1 MAKANRN
8 RSASKQTIGGV
19 AIEKLIGFT
28 PQVVRNDY
36 SVKEQRQLYS
46 QLRHVAAAR
55 LERLKASGLPSD
67 LARRYDNVFLK
78 SAFVQDA
85 DLPFMLTE
93 LKTFLMQK
101 RSTVSGLRQAN
112 ARIVKTLQR
121 AGMRNVNEDNIGDFG
136 MFMEAFRSMHL
147 DKGLYSSDAAQT
159 LYDALLDKNISW
171 KQVMR
176 LGLKTFLEHAYDI
189 ADVDL
194 PTGTRH
200 SAANYR
206 KVLEEM
212 DDD

>member
-8 RSASKQTIGGV
+8 RSSTKQTIGGV

-159 LYDALLDKNISW
+159 LYDALVEKNISW

-176 LGLKTFLEHAYDI
+176 LGLRTFLEHAYDL

-206 KVLEEM
+206 KALEEM